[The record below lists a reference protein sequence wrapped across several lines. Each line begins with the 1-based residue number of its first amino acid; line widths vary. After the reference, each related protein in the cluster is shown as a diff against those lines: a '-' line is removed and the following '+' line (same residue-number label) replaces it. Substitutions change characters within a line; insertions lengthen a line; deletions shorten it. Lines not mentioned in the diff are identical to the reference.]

1 MGDVQNQQY
10 KHWRKTEEL
19 DQEWVELIAE
29 ALRMGMTK
37 EEIRFF
43 LKSNGNFENTNRMV
57 KSYKVSGI

>member
-10 KHWRKTEEL
+10 KHWKKAEEL

-37 EEIRFF
+37 EKIRVF
-43 LKSNGNFENTNRMV
+43 LQTNGSSENKQRMI